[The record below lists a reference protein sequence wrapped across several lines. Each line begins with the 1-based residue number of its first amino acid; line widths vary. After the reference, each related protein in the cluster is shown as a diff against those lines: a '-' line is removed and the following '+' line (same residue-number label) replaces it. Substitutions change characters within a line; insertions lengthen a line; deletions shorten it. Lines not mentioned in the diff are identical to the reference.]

1 MIKAVQSDCRS
12 RPYIEIATA
21 NRGKLEEF
29 RRLLRGYEVVGK
41 NLDIEEIQSLDPYKV
56 ARFKSIAAYKANG
69 SAPILVEETSLALR
83 GLGGRPGT
91 YIKDFAEDVE
101 MRRMIAETWLKGR
114 DRTAL
119 AKVVIAVFDG
129 SETQFYEGH
138 TEGAIAD
145 GLRGTNGFGWDDLFI
160 PKGDTRTFAEMS
172 AAEKDRYS
180 MRRKALMA
188 LCRSPFQFG

>member
-1 MIKAVQSDCRS
+1 MH
-12 RPYIEIATA
+12 RPSIEVATA

-29 RRLLRGYEVVGK
+29 RRILRGYEVVGK
-41 NLDIEEIQSLDPYKV
+41 KLDIEEIQSLDPYKV
-56 ARFKSIAAYKANG
+56 ARFKAIAAYEANG
-69 SAPILVEETSLALR
+69 CIPILVEETSLALR

-91 YIKDFAEDVE
+91 YIKDFAEEVE
-101 MRRMIAETWLKGR
+101 MRRMIAEIWLKGR
-114 DRTAL
+114 DRRAL
-119 AKVVIAVFDG
+119 AKVVIAIFDG
-129 SETQFYEGH
+129 SQAQFREGH
-138 TEGAIAD
+138 TEGIIAD

-188 LCRSPFQFG
+188 LRRSPFQFRKQ

>member
-1 MIKAVQSDCRS
+1 MT
-12 RPYIEIATA
+12 RPRIEVATA

-29 RRLLRGYEVVGK
+29 RRILRGYEIVGK

-56 ARFKSIAAYKANG
+56 AKFKAIAAYEANG
-69 SAPILVEETSLALR
+69 RAPILVEETSLALR

-91 YIKDFAEDVE
+91 YIKDFAEEVE

-114 DRTAL
+114 DRRAL

-129 SETQFYEGH
+129 GAAQFREGH
-138 TEGAIAD
+138 TEGIIAD
-145 GLRGTNGFGWDDLFI
+145 SLRGTNGFGWDDLFI
-160 PKGDTRTFAEMS
+160 PKGSARTFAEMS

-188 LCRSPFQFG
+188 LRRAPFQFG